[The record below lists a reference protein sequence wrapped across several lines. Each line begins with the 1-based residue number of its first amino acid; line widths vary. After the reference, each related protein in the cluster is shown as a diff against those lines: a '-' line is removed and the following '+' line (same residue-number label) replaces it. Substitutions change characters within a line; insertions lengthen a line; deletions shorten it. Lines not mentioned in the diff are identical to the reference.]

1 MSWEV
6 WGTPPDP
13 EPVMCNLCENEL
25 GSSSDCQCC
34 KEATRADKA
43 ELELMTL
50 RQTLRHRLRI
60 LKSRNIYEGAKKE
73 NGVSVEL
80 LQAITLLCGTPS
92 VLYPH
97 ETDPRFVAE
106 AEKALLTFENG
117 RHIYSDQPGCNCHY
131 PDKPHPSIHADTCPY
146 RLRFAAA
153 WGLKLND
160 TPGVAVMGHQ
170 TVGDHTPIDSGTPST
185 PIDPGKAG

>member
-13 EPVMCNLCENEL
+13 EPNPCALCDEEL
-25 GSSSDCQCC
+25 GSSVGC
-34 KEATRADKA
+34 KLCDEFNRANKA

-60 LKSRNIYEGAKKE
+60 LKSRPIYEGKQKE

-80 LQAITLLCGTPS
+80 LQAITLLCGIPG

-97 ETDPRFVAE
+97 ETDARFVAE

-117 RHIYSDQPGCNCHY
+117 QYIYSDQPGCNCHY

-146 RLRFAAA
+146 RIQYSASWDAAR
-153 WGLKLND
+153 K
-160 TPGVAVMGHQ
+160 
-170 TVGDHTPIDSGTPST
+170 SGSP
-185 PIDPGKAG
+185 A